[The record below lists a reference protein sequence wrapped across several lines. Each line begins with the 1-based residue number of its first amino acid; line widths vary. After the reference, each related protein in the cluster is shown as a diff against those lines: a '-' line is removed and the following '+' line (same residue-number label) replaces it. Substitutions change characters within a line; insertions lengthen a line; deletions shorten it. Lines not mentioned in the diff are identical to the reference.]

1 MYTLFHVFSHS
12 CFISDIGVFFGAFLV
27 PIIFIMI
34 FNVCIFISSSYVVVK
49 LKISQQKRNQPL
61 SNITKKVPA
70 MSSKDTCKLLTLL
83 AGFMFLLGLS
93 WLILMFT
100 VIGADTNIY
109 VAFAIQWLFV
119 FFNSLQGFFLFV
131 FFVALNRDA
140 RKLWLVCFHCC
151 YNRSSTKFKY
161 NLSPAEKTASTKLA
175 EYSHCDDM
183 KGKQNRH
190 TSETATT
197 SMHFE
202 TITSNDN
209 NTSAGV
215 LLTSVETK
223 PHAQIQMKCWS
234 TFRKTHDVETAEIVF
249 NDESDQ
255 DLSS

>member
-1 MYTLFHVFSHS
+1 
-12 CFISDIGVFFGAFLV
+12 
-27 PIIFIMI
+27 
-34 FNVCIFISSSYVVVK
+34 
-49 LKISQQKRNQPL
+49 
-61 SNITKKVPA
+61 
-70 MSSKDTCKLLTLL
+70 MSSKDTCKLLALL

-100 VIGADTNIY
+100 VVGADTNIY
-109 VAFAIQWLFV
+109 AAFAIQWLFV

-140 RKLWLVCFHCC
+140 RKLWLVCFHSC

-161 NLSPAEKTASTKLA
+161 NLSSAEKTASTKLA
-175 EYSHCDDM
+175 EYSHSDDM

-197 SMHFE
+197 SIHFE

-209 NTSAGV
+209 NTSAGA

-223 PHAQIQMKCWS
+223 PHAQIQMKRWS